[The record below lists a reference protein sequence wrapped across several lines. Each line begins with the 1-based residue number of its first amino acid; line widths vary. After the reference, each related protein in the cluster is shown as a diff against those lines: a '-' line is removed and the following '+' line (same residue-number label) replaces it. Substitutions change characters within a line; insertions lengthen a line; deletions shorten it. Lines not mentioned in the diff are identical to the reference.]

1 VPAFQPR
8 ARPEILRDM
17 IARVVARSTL
27 TGVTR
32 NNALF
37 HVLAA
42 AASEDAEQYFQ
53 MARLRDLFS
62 IDKASGSDL
71 DARAKEIV
79 PGTLTR
85 RGPVQATGNV
95 TFSRPGT
102 TGTVAIPTGT
112 TLAASDAQGQI
123 NFQTTSA
130 GSILAGSTSS
140 GLVPVAAVEAGAR
153 GNVAAGSISQFVSR
167 VAGVP
172 VVTNASAL
180 TNGQDRES
188 DASFRA
194 RLRAFVQGMSRGT
207 VSAIE
212 SFATNVVLASGQ
224 RVIFANLK
232 EPVIP
237 TGTVSLYIDDGT
249 GNVETFD
256 SSLIGSPEVL
266 LASAIG
272 GEVALTTT
280 NKPVRDD
287 GSLVVELDTGSG
299 YTTLVRNT
307 DYVFDPAGGR
317 ITFTVALSAGD
328 AVRAQYRYYTG
339 LIQEVQKVVDGDPLN
354 PLVYPGVRPAG
365 IQVLVLAPS
374 LLSQSVT
381 ATISVLSGYDVTS
394 VAANVSTAIQ
404 SYINNLPIG
413 DDVIASELIER
424 AMGVTGMFNF
434 KLQSL
439 TGSSPAADQIVLDD
453 QVARISAASITL
465 V

>member
-1 VPAFQPR
+1 
-8 ARPEILRDM
+8 M

-32 NNALF
+32 NNGVF

-62 IDKASGSDL
+62 IDKATGSDL

-85 RGPVQATGNV
+85 RAPVKATGTV
-95 TFSRPGT
+95 VFSRPGT

-112 TLAASDAQGQI
+112 VVGASDSQGQI
-123 NFQTTSA
+123 TYQTTAA
-130 GSILAGSTSS
+130 GSILAGFTDSAA
-140 GLVPVAAVEAGAR
+140 VAISAVEAGAR
-153 GNVAAGSISQFVSR
+153 GNVAATSINQFVSR
-167 VAGVP
+167 IAGVP
-172 VVTNASAL
+172 TVGNPSAL

-188 DASFRA
+188 DESFRA

-207 VSAIE
+207 VAAIE
-212 SFATNVVLASGQ
+212 SFATNVVLSSGQ

-256 SSLIGSPEVL
+256 DTYIGTYEVL

-272 GEVALTTT
+272 GEVELSTG

-287 GSLVVELDTGSG
+287 GSLIVQADTGSG
-299 YTTLVRNT
+299 YATITRNV
-307 DYVFDPAGGR
+307 DYNFDPTSGR
-317 ITFTVALSAGD
+317 ITFLAPTFSGGLTAGD
-328 AVRAQYRYYTG
+328 AIRAQYRYYTG
-339 LIQEVQKVVDGDPLN
+339 LIQEVQKVVDGDPGN

-365 IQVLVLAPS
+365 IQVKVLAPS
-374 LLSQSVT
+374 SLSQSVT
-381 ATISVLSGYDVTS
+381 GTVSVLAGYDVTAVS
-394 VAANVSTAIQ
+394 ANVSTAIQ
-404 SYINNLPIG
+404 NYINNLPIG
-413 DDVIASELIER
+413 DDVIVSELIER
-424 AMGVTGMFNF
+424 VMGVTGMFNF

-439 TGSSPAADQIVLDD
+439 TGSSPAADQIILDD
-453 QVARISAASITL
+453 QVARITAANITL